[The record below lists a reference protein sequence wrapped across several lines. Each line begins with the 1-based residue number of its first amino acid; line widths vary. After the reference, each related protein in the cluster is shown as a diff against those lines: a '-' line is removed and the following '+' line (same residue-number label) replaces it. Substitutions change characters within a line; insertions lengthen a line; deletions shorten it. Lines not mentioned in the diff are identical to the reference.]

1 MKTLALSFLKAMS
14 GSSDHSA
21 VGINLESSSFGVE
34 KSQWA
39 RLIAATL
46 LRELVSESQNS
57 VHWDKVSE
65 VRNNTI
71 FFCHCAYP

>member
-46 LRELVSESQNS
+46 LRVSVRITEFCTLGQSLG
-57 VHWDKVSE
+57 SE
-65 VRNNTI
+65 E
-71 FFCHCAYP
+71 